1 MACPLDLCHSKKMDQ
16 TGVCINTTCL
26 LRQNSLPSIGITEC
40 LVCLASTECFMQ
52 PICTHYLCTP
62 CIRKVYY
69 LCDIEDIATH
79 LREIHKGNPEEMAD
93 RLKEYEYTLT
103 NQAVQIKEL
112 RLCPMCRR

>member
-16 TGVCINTTCL
+16 NGVCINTTCL
-26 LRQNSLPSIGITEC
+26 LRQNSLHPVGITEC

-52 PICTHYLCTP
+52 PICKHYLCTP